1 MNMNK
6 KGLLC
11 VFLLALLLL
20 SGCTSLHY
28 ENVERRA
35 LKYYKEKYGLKDVD
49 IKRSYKAGNNGM
61 FGYTE
66 TEDRAYEMSD
76 GYSVYWN
83 NTQKYF
89 ADDRQAEEIKEDFDS
104 EILVPMLD
112 KVTKNRLVAAYDLN
126 RTAMTSFDHCVF
138 TSLYEGDIKAY
149 LEKEKA
155 RPYDLRIFLEKEEGV
170 DHEQRINEFNEVMS
184 QYLDGSCE
192 FTIFEAGS
200 GMLSVDFMSHYIRAC
215 DQDVVAIANPFF
227 SRGVDWYRNV
237 FIEVLKGVY
246 VMSYVPNFVLEEG
259 DILLEEAGKAE
270 ELQTILDADYYALPV
285 DAEENKNAYLVPDQR
300 HANRYVLDNPEL
312 PYYRLLIK
320 QRVIDAMDD
329 FGLNVFVKMKR
340 EGEDSLYARYSDS
353 NVPYELVKCGEN
365 GRKITFATVSQDS
378 LYYIGTIHLEKYQD
392 S

>member
-35 LKYYKEKYGLKDVD
+35 LQYYKEKYGLKDVD

-61 FGYTE
+61 LGYTE

-89 ADDRQAEEIKEDFDS
+89 ADDRQAKEIKEDFDS

-126 RTAMTSFDHCVF
+126 RTAMTTFDHCVF

-200 GMLSVDFMSHYIRAC
+200 GMLSVDFMSHYIRAY
-215 DQDVVAIANPFF
+215 DQDVVAIANLFF

-237 FIEVLKGVY
+237 FIEVLEGVY

-270 ELQTILDADYYALPV
+270 ESFPISVMRTGMSWII
-285 DAEENKNAYLVPDQR
+285 R
-300 HANRYVLDNPEL
+300 SCR
-312 PYYRLLIK
+312 
-320 QRVIDAMDD
+320 
-329 FGLNVFVKMKR
+329 
-340 EGEDSLYARYSDS
+340 
-353 NVPYELVKCGEN
+353 
-365 GRKITFATVSQDS
+365 ITAC
-378 LYYIGTIHLEKYQD
+378 
-392 S
+392 